1 MDILIAFIAGMA
13 EVIVIMALINN
24 INERGSK

>member
-1 MDILIAFIAGMA
+1 MDILIAFIAGMV
-13 EVIVIMALINN
+13 EVIIIMAVVNN